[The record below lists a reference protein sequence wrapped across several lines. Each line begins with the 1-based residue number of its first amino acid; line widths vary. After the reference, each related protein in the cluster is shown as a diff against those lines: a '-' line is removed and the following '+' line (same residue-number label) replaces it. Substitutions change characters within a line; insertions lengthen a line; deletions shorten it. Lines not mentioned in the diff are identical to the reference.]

1 MKAGRAASMT
11 ALAVLAAVPC
21 GFAQGRNVVR
31 LSLHDAEQQA
41 VRSHPAIRAGEYAA
55 LAAGEAVREVRSAYL
70 PTIYGSFTG
79 VQAQSGSV
87 LTAGGLN
94 NSSVID
100 RFAYG
105 FSASQL
111 LTDFGRTAHLTA
123 SASLRVDSQQRD
135 VEARRAIVLL
145 EVDRAYFDAL
155 RARAVERVAEQ
166 TVKARRLVVDQVT
179 ALAASGLK
187 SALDLSFARVNLAEA
202 QLLLVQAK
210 NDVNASDARLSAAVG
225 GESRASYE
233 LADQALPE
241 APPTEASPLVAR
253 ALANRPDLAQR
264 RLAGAASVKFADA
277 ERSLWWPTL
286 SLVGAAG
293 MTPFHQVGIQDRYSA
308 VGLNVSVPITNGN
321 LFAARRAEAAFRA
334 SADQQT
340 VKDLE
345 TRVTRDVEIALLEA
359 QTAYQRLD
367 LTDQL
372 LAQSTDALDLAQQ
385 RYDLGLSSIVELTQA
400 QLNQTRA
407 QIEQATARYE
417 YQARQ
422 SALRYQTG
430 DLR

>member
-1 MKAGRAASMT
+1 MSAGR
-11 ALAVLAAVPC
+11 LVLWAAVIVAAGAPR
-21 GFAQGRNVVR
+21 GFAQGQNVVR
-31 LSLHDAEQQA
+31 LSLSEAEQQA
-41 VRSHPAIRAGEYAA
+41 VRNHPAIRAGEYSA
-55 LAAGEAVREVRSAYL
+55 LAAGETVRQVRSAYL
-70 PTIYGSFTG
+70 PSVYGSFTG
-79 VQAQSGSV
+79 AQAQNGSII
-87 LTAGGLN
+87 TAGGLN

-111 LTDFGRTAHLTA
+111 LTDFGRTSNLSA
-123 SASLRVDSQQRD
+123 SASLRVDAQQQD
-135 VEARRAIVLL
+135 VEARRATVLL
-145 EVDRAYFDAL
+145 ELDRAYFDAL

-166 TVKARRLVVDQVT
+166 TVTARQLVVDQVT

-187 SALDLSFARVNLAEA
+187 STLDLSFAKVNLAEA
-202 QLLLVQAK
+202 RLLLVQAK
-210 NDVNASDARLSAAVG
+210 NDVNASDARLSAALG
-225 GESRASYE
+225 GQARASYE
-233 LADQALPE
+233 LADEPLSD
-241 APPTEASPLVAR
+241 APPTDASTVAAH

-264 RLAGAASVKFADA
+264 RLAGEASLKFADA

-308 VGLNVSVPITNGN
+308 VGLNVTVPITNGN

-345 TRVTRDVEIALLEA
+345 TRVTRDVEIALLDA

-367 LTDQL
+367 LTNQL

-417 YQARQ
+417 YLARR

-430 DLR
+430 DLK